1 MLLHFLE
8 EGLFYFHTT
17 PFLAASKVK
26 VSLGEDELTAELSG
40 ETYDFKR
47 HHRGTE
53 VKAVTRSNLI
63 VRREG
68 SQTHIYVVLDI

>member
-8 EGLFYFHTT
+8 ECLFYFHTA
-17 PFLAASKVK
+17 PFLAASKVRI
-26 VSLGEDELTAELSG
+26 SLDEHKLEAELFG
-40 ETYDFKR
+40 EAYDIKKHR
-47 HHRGTE
+47 RGTE

-68 SQTHIYVVLDI
+68 PQTHTYVVLDI

>member
-8 EGLFYFHTT
+8 ECLFYFHTA

-26 VSLGEDELTAELSG
+26 VSLDEHELRAELCG
-40 ETYDFKR
+40 EAYDMRKHR
-47 HHRGTE
+47 RGTE

-63 VRREG
+63 VREEG